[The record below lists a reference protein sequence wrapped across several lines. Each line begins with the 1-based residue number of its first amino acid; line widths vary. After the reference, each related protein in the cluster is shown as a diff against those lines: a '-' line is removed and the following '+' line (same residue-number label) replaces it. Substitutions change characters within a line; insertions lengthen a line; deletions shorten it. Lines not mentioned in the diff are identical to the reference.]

1 MFALRRRKRKPGTLG
16 AASPAERANMIIIT
30 ERETSRNSERH
41 FCRNL
46 RCRTKLSVPVENH
59 HHAFCASSCFDH
71 FYRSRCLVCEKD
83 ITVDPMTGQR
93 RRRSGH
99 RKFCGRKCKAEAA
112 KFPHAFRLP
121 TKLSATSKSAD
132 KSRAKTRLEDDR
144 APFRSLAHWWWGGDP
159 DNGDHSLYDDDGL
172 TIARIVSEG
181 DRYCLRTP
189 VTGPRVSSPDLEQ
202 AKRRAENLALSNL
215 PLVGGVNIEAAEVAR
230 INAANT
236 KPHPMGPPL
245 NRPRPVNTGDAVLLG
260 EITEAKVPG
269 DPGPIPEFLR
279 RVQP

>member
-1 MFALRRRKRKPGTLG
+1 
-16 AASPAERANMIIIT
+16 MIIIT
-30 ERETSRNSERH
+30 KRETSRNSERH

-59 HHAFCASSCFDH
+59 HHAFCASGCFDH

-189 VTGPRVSSPDLEQ
+189 IAIPRQTWAQLEE
-202 AKRRAENLALSNL
+202 AKRGAESFALMAIPLAA
-215 PLVGGVNIEAAEVAR
+215 VGPKLAAR
-230 INAANT
+230 IKRDNET
-236 KPHPMGPPL
+236 PHPMGLAP
-245 NRPRPVNTGDAVLLG
+245 
-260 EITEAKVPG
+260 
-269 DPGPIPEFLR
+269 
-279 RVQP
+279 

>member
-1 MFALRRRKRKPGTLG
+1 
-16 AASPAERANMIIIT
+16 MIIIT
-30 ERETSRNSERH
+30 KRETSRNSERH
-41 FCRNL
+41 CRNL

-59 HHAFCASSCFDH
+59 HHAFCASGCFDH

-159 DNGDHSLYDDDGL
+159 DNGDHSLYDD
-172 TIARIVSEG
+172 
-181 DRYCLRTP
+181 
-189 VTGPRVSSPDLEQ
+189 LEQ